1 MEIEKSRQK
10 SERANHDIQ
19 QLSLSLKNDVK
30 TSKDLRAFI
39 LEHWESDIVARKKK
53 KERKKMTKSSQFK
66 EWEMGQRESYQ
77 IWSDIW
83 SGLSHIFVEPSGGK
97 GDAGQELWQTANTDL
112 RVLIQS
118 HSTKGFT
125 L

>member
-10 SERANHDIQ
+10 SEQATHSIQ

-39 LEHWESDIVARKKK
+39 LEHWESDIGARKKI

-83 SGLSHIFVEPSGGK
+83 SGLSHIFVEASGGK
-97 GDAGQELWQTANTDL
+97 GDPG
-112 RVLIQS
+112 
-118 HSTKGFT
+118 
-125 L
+125 